1 VRLIYAVVL
10 TTLMFGCGKPEKE
23 TASEQI
29 PAEATVADSAVP
41 ADSAAV
47 VPESSSYRYQI
58 IEAPEKTFGYDVYRD
73 EALFIHQPH
82 IPGKPGVK
90 GFEKEEQAKSAAAL
104 MIEKMKKGVVPP
116 TLSEE
121 EIAAILKK

>member
-1 VRLIYAVVL
+1 MRSIHIVL
-10 TTLMFGCGKPEKE
+10 LAALMFGCGKQEKE
-23 TASEQI
+23 TAAEQSAPI
-29 PAEATVADSAVP
+29 PSS

-47 VPESSSYRYQI
+47 TTAPANFRYQI

-82 IPGKPGVK
+82 IPGMAGVK
-90 GFEKEEQAKSAAAL
+90 GFESEDQAKKAAEL
-104 MIEKMKKGVVPP
+104 MIEKMKNGEVPP

-121 EIAAILKK
+121 EIADILKK